1 METKQDL
8 FLIENN
14 KEKQMKEKWIIG
26 FYGESGDGYI
36 DYENK
41 PTNNLEN
48 CMSFDTEK
56 ECLEEIEK
64 LQPEWG
70 SKLTA
75 VKLD

>member
-1 METKQDL
+1 
-8 FLIENN
+8 
-14 KEKQMKEKWIIG
+14 MKEKWIIG
-26 FYGESGDGYI
+26 FYGESGDGYV